1 MSDLDALTTEQ
12 LDHEFDVA
20 VRRLADDLR
29 FGQDASPYL
38 GSGIEYVQSRG
49 MVDGDSVRAIDWRV
63 TARTGR
69 LHVKE
74 YEALKA
80 MPMYLV
86 VDTSGSMAIGSRPLT
101 KHRLATLIAGGL
113 ALAALRR
120 LSPVG
125 VLAGGERRLH
135 FPPSLNRSQVFLWL
149 HALGRASVNEKT
161 CLSKRIGQLESLL
174 ESRALL
180 IVISDLHEI
189 EAIPAAKRI
198 AQRHDTILIHIQD
211 PSERGQWRAGF
222 FQAVEAETGRRF
234 VAHGRSRWFEDNQ
247 PSVRRELAAARI
259 DYLPLSTDQ
268 PFVSALRRLLADRGG
283 LAKAQR

>member
-1 MSDLDALTTEQ
+1 MPHLEAEG

-38 GSGIEYVQSRG
+38 GSGIEYVQSRA
-49 MVDGDSVRAIDWRV
+49 MVEGDSVRAIDWRV

-86 VDTSGSMAIGSRPLT
+86 VDTSASMAIGSRLMT

-113 ALAALRR
+113 GLAALRR

-125 VLAGGERRLH
+125 IVAGGDRQLQYE
-135 FPPSLNRSQVFLWL
+135 PSLNRGQMFLWL
-149 HALGRASVNEKT
+149 HQLRRASENERT
-161 CLSKRIGQLESLL
+161 CVGRRLNQLESLL
-174 ESRALL
+174 VSRAL
-180 IVISDLHEI
+180 IITISDLHDP

-198 AQRHDTILIHIQD
+198 AQQHDTILIHVQD
-211 PSERGQWRAGF
+211 PSERGAWRAGF
-222 FQAVEAETGRRF
+222 FHAVEAETGRRF
-234 VAHGRSRWFEDNQ
+234 VSHGRSRWFSETWTTA
-247 PSVRRELAAARI
+247 RRELAAARV
-259 DYLPLSTDQ
+259 DYLPLFTDQ
-268 PFVSALRRLLADRGG
+268 PFVTPLRRLLADRGG
-283 LAKAQR
+283 LTRAER

>member
-1 MSDLDALTTEQ
+1 MPEIETQTTEQ

-38 GSGIEYVQSRG
+38 GSGIEYVQSRT

-86 VDTSGSMAIGSRPLT
+86 VDTSGSMAIGSRTLT

-113 ALAALRR
+113 GLASLRR

-125 VLAGGERRLH
+125 VLAGGDRKLH
-135 FPPSLNRSQVFLWL
+135 FQPSLNRGRMFLWL
-149 HALGRASVNEKT
+149 HELRRADESERT
-161 CLSKRIGQLESLL
+161 CLGQRLDQLESLL
-174 ESRALL
+174 DSRSLVIA
-180 IVISDLHEI
+180 ISDLHDPA
-189 EAIPAAKRI
+189 AIPAAKRI
-198 AQRHDTILIHIQD
+198 AQRHDTILIHLQD
-211 PSERGQWRAGF
+211 PSERGAWQAGF
-222 FQAVEAETGRRF
+222 FHAIEAETGRRF
-234 VAHGRSRWFEDNQ
+234 VAHGRSTWFAETWT
-247 PSVRRELAAARI
+247 SARRELAAARV

-268 PFVSALRRLLADRGG
+268 PFVSPLRRLLADRGG
-283 LAKAQR
+283 LGRSAR